1 MIKSLHCYVAT
12 VPMLLLLTSCIDDNY
27 DLSDV
32 DTTSRINVNDLV
44 LPVNID
50 PIRLGDVIE
59 IDDES
64 RIQVVNLNDK
74 EFYALV
80 QNGSF
85 VSDPIEIDGV
95 KAVPDPLNPTRET
108 LERLIA
114 DNSSFR
120 APSGEFIFPINEVG
134 NYFSYNVYRH

>member
-64 RIQVVNLNDK
+64 RIQVVNLNGK

-85 VSDPIEIDGV
+85 VSDPI
-95 KAVPDPLNPTRET
+95 
-108 LERLIA
+108 
-114 DNSSFR
+114 
-120 APSGEFIFPINEVG
+120 
-134 NYFSYNVYRH
+134 

>member
-80 QNGSF
+80 QN
-85 VSDPIEIDGV
+85 
-95 KAVPDPLNPTRET
+95 
-108 LERLIA
+108 
-114 DNSSFR
+114 
-120 APSGEFIFPINEVG
+120 
-134 NYFSYNVYRH
+134 